1 MAKGKARGG
10 AEAAAKRDEELRR
23 TMERLEEG
31 VRGVFESARYR
42 RYLAVMSRFH
52 SYSANNCLLIAM
64 QRPDATLVAGYRAW
78 QDKFGRQVRK
88 GERGMRILSPVVV
101 KAKGEGDDVGEV
113 HDGSAGDGPR
123 RRLAGFRLATVFDV
137 SQTEGRELPALGVDE
152 LTGGVARYEAAMRA
166 VSEVSRYPVSFEDV
180 PGGAKGFF
188 SRSEP
193 KRIVIQKGMSQA
205 QTLKTAIHEQ
215 NAFPGVTNKLLAPDV
230 DIVFAAVPAA
240 VEKLGAPDKTL
251 VVGNPV
257 RPEVFA
263 QAANREAIRAQLG
276 AGDRTVILSFGGSLG
291 ARRVNEVVADLC
303 AWEQHEHK
311 PVLHLHATGQ
321 YGVQLFEQLQKQ
333 KDFAPGDSLVVKEY
347 INNMPELLA
356 AADLVIS
363 RAGALTLAELEAVG
377 RAAVLIPSPNVAE
390 NHQYY
395 NAMELQKAGAAVVI
409 EEKDLTGEKLVQ
421 TVSGMLAQPGKLAE
435 MGRNARSLSVDDS
448 LDRIADALLKLV
460 KTP

>member
-101 KAKGEGDDVGEV
+101 KAKGEGDDVGEAR
-113 HDGSAGDGPR
+113 DGSAGDGPR

-152 LTGGVARYEAAMRA
+152 LTGGVARYEAATRT
-166 VSEVSRYPVSFEDV
+166 VSEISRSPVSFEDV

-205 QTLKTAIHEQ
+205 QTLKTAIHELAHSVMHDSGSEGEGPALPGRATREVQ
-215 NAFPGVTNKLLAPDV
+215 AESVAFVV
-230 DIVFAAVPAA
+230 SSW
-240 VEKLGAPDKTL
+240 LGLDT
-251 VVGNPV
+251 
-257 RPEVFA
+257 
-263 QAANREAIRAQLG
+263 
-276 AGDRTVILSFGGSLG
+276 GDYSFGYVAGWSEGKNLSELRASLDEI
-291 ARRVNEVVADLC
+291 R
-303 AWEQHEHK
+303 
-311 PVLHLHATGQ
+311 
-321 YGVQLFEQLQKQ
+321 
-333 KDFAPGDSLVVKEY
+333 
-347 INNMPELLA
+347 
-356 AADLVIS
+356 
-363 RAGALTLAELEAVG
+363 
-377 RAAVLIPSPNVAE
+377 
-390 NHQYY
+390 
-395 NAMELQKAGAAVVI
+395 GAAH
-409 EEKDLTGEKLVQ
+409 G
-421 TVSGMLAQPGKLAE
+421 AE
-435 MGRNARSLSVDDS
+435 DGRE
-448 LDRIADALLKLV
+448 
-460 KTP
+460 P

>member
-101 KAKGEGDDVGEV
+101 MVKGEGDDVGEAL
-113 HDGSAGDGPR
+113 DGSAGDGPR

-166 VSEVSRYPVSFEDV
+166 VSEVSRYPVSFEDI

-205 QTLKTAIHEQ
+205 QTLKTAIHELAHSVMHDSGPEGEGPALPGRATREVQ
-215 NAFPGVTNKLLAPDV
+215 AESVAF
-230 DIVFAAVPAA
+230 IVSSW
-240 VEKLGAPDKTL
+240 LGLDT
-251 VVGNPV
+251 GDYS
-257 RPEVFA
+257 F
-263 QAANREAIRAQLG
+263 
-276 AGDRTVILSFGGSLG
+276 GDRKS
-291 ARRVNEVVADLC
+291 VV
-303 AWEQHEHK
+303 
-311 PVLHLHATGQ
+311 
-321 YGVQLFEQLQKQ
+321 
-333 KDFAPGDSLVVKEY
+333 
-347 INNMPELLA
+347 
-356 AADLVIS
+356 
-363 RAGALTLAELEAVG
+363 
-377 RAAVLIPSPNVAE
+377 
-390 NHQYY
+390 
-395 NAMELQKAGAAVVI
+395 
-409 EEKDLTGEKLVQ
+409 
-421 TVSGMLAQPGKLAE
+421 
-435 MGRNARSLSVDDS
+435 
-448 LDRIADALLKLV
+448 
-460 KTP
+460 

>member
-101 KAKGEGDDVGEV
+101 MVKGEGDGVGEAL
-113 HDGSAGDGPR
+113 DGSAGDGSR

-137 SQTEGRELPALGVDE
+137 SQTEGRELPTLGVEE

-166 VSEVSRYPVSFEDV
+166 VSEVSRYPVSFEDI
-180 PGGAKGFF
+180 PDGAKGFF

-205 QTLKTAIHEQ
+205 QTLKTAIHELAHSVMHDSGSEGEGPALPGRATREVQ
-215 NAFPGVTNKLLAPDV
+215 AESVAFIVSSWLGLDTGDYSFGYVAGWSEGKDLSELRASLDEIRGAAHGIIGSMEQKMAESREAEGLERALALDRE
-230 DIVFAAVPAA
+230 PAA
-240 VEKLGAPDKTL
+240 
-251 VVGNPV
+251 
-257 RPEVFA
+257 
-263 QAANREAIRAQLG
+263 
-276 AGDRTVILSFGGSLG
+276 
-291 ARRVNEVVADLC
+291 ARR
-303 AWEQHEHK
+303 
-311 PVLHLHATGQ
+311 
-321 YGVQLFEQLQKQ
+321 
-333 KDFAPGDSLVVKEY
+333 SLSE
-347 INNMPELLA
+347 
-356 AADLVIS
+356 
-363 RAGALTLAELEAVG
+363 
-377 RAAVLIPSPNVAE
+377 RAAVARKVFARDDRAPSLTNRAE
-390 NHQYY
+390 
-395 NAMELQKAGAAVVI
+395 
-409 EEKDLTGEKLVQ
+409 
-421 TVSGMLAQPGKLAE
+421 
-435 MGRNARSLSVDDS
+435 R
-448 LDRIADALLKLV
+448 
-460 KTP
+460 

>member
-101 KAKGEGDDVGEV
+101 KAKGEGDDVGEAR
-113 HDGSAGDGPR
+113 DGSAGDGPR

-166 VSEVSRYPVSFEDV
+166 VSEISRYPVSFEDV

-205 QTLKTAIHEQ
+205 QTLKTAIHELAHSVMHDFEPKGEGTALPGRATREVQ
-215 NAFPGVTNKLLAPDV
+215 AESVAFVV
-230 DIVFAAVPAA
+230 SSW
-240 VEKLGAPDKTL
+240 LGLDT
-251 VVGNPV
+251 
-257 RPEVFA
+257 
-263 QAANREAIRAQLG
+263 
-276 AGDRTVILSFGGSLG
+276 GDYSFGL
-291 ARRVNEVVADLC
+291 
-303 AWEQHEHK
+303 
-311 PVLHLHATGQ
+311 
-321 YGVQLFEQLQKQ
+321 
-333 KDFAPGDSLVVKEY
+333 
-347 INNMPELLA
+347 
-356 AADLVIS
+356 
-363 RAGALTLAELEAVG
+363 
-377 RAAVLIPSPNVAE
+377 
-390 NHQYY
+390 
-395 NAMELQKAGAAVVI
+395 
-409 EEKDLTGEKLVQ
+409 
-421 TVSGMLAQPGKLAE
+421 
-435 MGRNARSLSVDDS
+435 
-448 LDRIADALLKLV
+448 
-460 KTP
+460 